1 MIIGAEIILEGEVG
15 VGVEIDMD
23 VTGTERGIITVVA
36 GVVALVPMITGG
48 VAETEVLV
56 VAGAAATVLQ
66 MTGRVAETVCRLHA
80 EALVAPL
87 ARHHLLTRDLLSGAM
102 IASLLLGAMMPSL
115 LLGVMM
121 TGLQALVALQH
132 ELNVKQLRIN
142 GTVLLISEAVQL
154 LYHEQSAVTN

>member
-56 VAGAAATVLQ
+56 VAGAAATVLL

-87 ARHHLLTRDLLSGAM
+87 ARHHLLARDLLSGAM
-102 IASLLLGAMMPSL
+102 MTSLLLGAMMPSL

-142 GTVLLISEAVQL
+142 GTELLISEAVQL